1 MTRAEVGKI
10 IEAAAGPPGGDE
22 GLRLGDPDVNVSG
35 IVVAF
40 MATLD
45 AIAQA
50 AKLNHNLMVV
60 HEQLLYPYEYIQPV
74 SKDQKKWP
82 VNRARLDAL
91 GDAGIGVY
99 RAHGMADKFCI
110 LDDFGKI
117 LNLPEPVVRD
127 GFYRVYDVQ
136 PTPVA
141 QVVDRARQRL
151 GMPHLRVTGAMD
163 TMVRRIALPWGGL
176 GLSTNVGFLNGLLAY
191 EPDCFIAG
199 ETDEYAQRFCQDAG
213 VVLIETGHA
222 ASEEPGLEHFARWL
236 GGEIAPIPVHFHGLS
251 PAWTF
256 V

>member
-1 MTRAEVGKI
+1 MTRAQVASI
-10 IEAAAGPPGGDE
+10 IEAAAGPPGDDE
-22 GLRLGDPDVNVSG
+22 GFWHGDPEVNVNG

-40 MATLD
+40 MATLE
-45 AIAQA
+45 AIAA
-50 AKLNHNLMVV
+50 TAKLKYNLLVV
-60 HEQLLYPYEYIQPV
+60 HEQLAYPYGAVTPEQL
-74 SKDQKKWP
+74 DWP

-91 GDAGIGVY
+91 AAAGICVY

-117 LNLPEPVVRD
+117 LNLPEAAVKE
-127 GFYRVYDVQ
+127 GFFRIYDVQ

-151 GMPHLRVTGAMD
+151 GLPHLRVTGAMD
-163 TMVRRIALPWGGL
+163 TMVRRIGLPWGGL
-176 GLSTNVGFLNGLLAY
+176 GLSTNIGFLNGILAY
-191 EPDCFIAG
+191 GCDCLIAG

-222 ASEEPGLEHFARWL
+222 SSEEPGLEHFAKWL
-236 GGEIAPIPVHFHGLS
+236 GTQVDPVPVVFHRLS
-251 PAWTF
+251 PAWNF